1 LQRWVRAIVKNDIF
15 DIDMAMKIDVL
26 IINGVFDTGLAA
38 VLDAFA
44 TANELA
50 AAQGLTSVAFEATV
64 VGLRRQVRTNQGLT
78 VPVLPAKGRAPRDWV
93 GRPGNRREGT

>member
-1 LQRWVRAIVKNDIF
+1 MRRGEERCAGHSYLQRRVPAIVKNDIF

-26 IINGVFDTGLAA
+26 SVNGVFDTGLAA

-50 AAQGLTSVAFEATV
+50 VAQGLTAVSFEVTV
-64 VGLRRQVRTNQGLT
+64 VGLRRRVRSKQGFT
-78 VPVLPAKGRAPRDWV
+78 VRGRLHWHIPR
-93 GRPGNRREGT
+93 R